1 MEKWTVTVNIEQ
13 IIAMP
18 LLHYERIIPSS
29 ALAVA
34 DALLGKRR

>member
-1 MEKWTVTVNIEQ
+1 MEKWALTVNIEQ
-13 IIAMP
+13 NIAMP

-29 ALAVA
+29 CLAVV